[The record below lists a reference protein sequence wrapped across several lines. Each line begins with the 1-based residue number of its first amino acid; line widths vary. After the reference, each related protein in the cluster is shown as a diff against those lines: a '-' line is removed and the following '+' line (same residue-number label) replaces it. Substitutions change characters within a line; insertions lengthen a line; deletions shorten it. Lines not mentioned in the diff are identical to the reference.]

1 MTCSNTRTGQER
13 LSAEGTTRISIFLDA
28 GTNYQ
33 MFGQP
38 SDTQNCACTRFV
50 LKLILV
56 TTQAIAL
63 RRLYA

>member
-1 MTCSNTRTGQER
+1 MTCCNTRTGQER
-13 LSAEGTTRISIFLDA
+13 LSAEGTTRISVFLDA
-28 GTNYQ
+28 GTNYVCTAKH
-33 MFGQP
+33 
-38 SDTQNCACTRFV
+38 TQNCACTRFV